1 MVFMMC
7 KLWLGIDAVVLINT
21 EDTRE
26 TMFSFQRL
34 SIALQKGNATTFQ
47 SAFDTE

>member
-1 MVFMMC
+1 MMW
-7 KLWLGIDAVVLINT
+7 KIWLGIDAVVSINT

-26 TMFSFQRL
+26 TMFLFQQL
-34 SIALQKGNATTFQ
+34 SIALQKGNAITFQ